1 MADKVAFN
9 IVERNK
15 QRYSQLW
22 LKAMVLKAKPSGNQ
36 CENMKHKTLSFYFPV
51 FHT

>member
-36 CENMKHKTLSFYFPV
+36 CENMKHKTLSFYFPI